1 MSDIGFIG
9 VGAMG
14 QPMALNLLQ
23 AGHQVTVYDLNPEA
37 IAVCAEHGASPAA
50 SARDAVRGNEFIL
63 TSLRSSD
70 AFVEVADASLIPA
83 ACAEQVFIDLG
94 TTRICETRR
103 VGQALSEKGAHLLDA
118 PVSGGP
124 EGARTGTLRI
134 FVGGDAEV
142 FSRARPVLEVLG
154 DPDRIRL
161 CGPSGSGQIVKGT
174 NQLAMALGAAAW
186 LEAASFATRAG
197 VSPQAI
203 IDTVGGEGGWRG
215 EFAAVVRRILA
226 GDGDQVDTKLPELPY
241 FLEFAEEAGLP
252 MPLTRAL
259 WDLCTEG
266 DWSLFVNMRRTTAS
280 YWRELHR
287 ATDSQRPEDAGGG

>member
-9 VGAMG
+9 AGAMG
-14 QPMALNLLQ
+14 RPMALNLLQ
-23 AGHQVTVYDLNPEA
+23 AGHRVTVYDLNPEA
-37 IAVCAEHGASPAA
+37 IAACVEHGASPAA
-50 SARDAVRGNEFIL
+50 SAADAVRGKEFIL

-70 AFVEVADASLIPA
+70 AFVSVADVSLVPA
-83 ACAEQVFIDLG
+83 ARAEQVFIDLG
-94 TTRICETRR
+94 TTRIRETRR
-103 VGQALSEKGAHLLDA
+103 VGQALLARGAHLLDA

-124 EGARTGTLRI
+124 EGARTGMLRI
-134 FVGGDAEV
+134 FVGGDAGV
-142 FSRARPVLEVLG
+142 YRRALPVLEVLG

-161 CGPSGSGQIVKGT
+161 CGPIGSGQIVKGT

-203 IDTVGGEGGWRG
+203 LDTVGGDCGWRG
-215 EFAAVVRRILA
+215 EFADVVRRISA
-226 GDGDQVDTKLPELPY
+226 GDGDHVDTKLPELPY
-241 FLEFAEEAGLP
+241 FLEFAEDAGLP

-259 WDLCTEG
+259 WDLCAEG
-266 DWSLFVNMRRTTAS
+266 DWSLHDNMHRATAS

-287 ATDSQRPEDAGGG
+287 ATHSRRLDGIGGR